1 MGTYLEYLED
11 PQGSLTFEQASS
23 PEFDSKFKAGTK
35 DTLNFGLTDSVYW
48 LRFRVRNDASQDIRW
63 RLKLARPTMNTIILY
78 LPNTDNSGYI
88 EKKTGY
94 VYPFSTRDI
103 PSESFVFDLPIPSGS
118 EELIY
123 ISTKDKSM
131 ELPFKIWSSDSLNL
145 RDQQEHLIV
154 GLSFG
159 ALIIM
164 LVSNLFLMAMLR
176 DKGFLFYSF
185 FQVSTLLYLAN
196 AQGYVQ
202 RYLLPDI
209 TFANSFVIPL
219 FVELGIISLLVFAG
233 KFFKINELP
242 RIWRIPYQVM
252 LSIMMVSLLP
262 TPFIGAKIL
271 DVVLPLG
278 LLIYVYV
285 PSLALY
291 KLAHGYKPARFY
303 LFSWTFFLITG
314 SSAILERMGLF
325 TVPNLI
331 PEQAIQLGC
340 VFLVTFQSLA
350 LADQFNLYKQETFNA
365 QSALMNQQ
373 KEALKLTEALTQTL
387 EHAREE
393 LEDKVMERT
402 QALTEVNERLANEV
416 LERERAQREAE
427 LLARVDP
434 LTGLFNRRHFSHLSE
449 LEFKNALRYKHPISI
464 LIFDIDRFKKVNDTF
479 GHQAGDKALVH
490 VAEVFQQQAR
500 SSDVLARYGGE
511 EFIALLPETDH
522 SSARQYAE
530 RLRKTLQD
538 SVAQVNGHPIPLTV
552 SIGITGMEI
561 TSELENLEELL
572 KEADEALYQAK
583 RSGRNRVVV
592 FDKQQHKK

>member
-11 PQGSLTFEQASS
+11 PQGSLTFEQVSS
-23 PEFDSKFKAGTK
+23 PEFNSKFKAGTK

-103 PSESFVFDLPIPSGS
+103 PSESFVFDLPVPSGS

-145 RDQQEHLIV
+145 RDQQEHLIM
-154 GLSFG
+154 GFSFG

-164 LVSNLFLMAMLR
+164 LVSNLFLMVMLR

-242 RIWRIPYQVM
+242 RTWRIPYQVM
-252 LSIMMVSLLP
+252 LSIMIVSLLP

-303 LFSWTFFLITG
+303 LFSWTFFLISG

-350 LADQFNLYKQETFNA
+350 LADQFNLYKQETINA

-434 LTGLFNRRHFSHLSE
+434 LTGLFTRRHFSHLSE

-522 SSARQYAE
+522 SSACQYAE

-538 SVAQVNGHPIPLTV
+538 SVAQVNGHLIPLTV

-561 TSELENLEELL
+561 TSELDNLEELL
-572 KEADEALYQAK
+572 KQADEALYQAK

-592 FDKQQHKK
+592 FDK